1 MFIPP
6 WSGQKCQPS
15 AHNHKEKSWRIH
27 PILHI
32 ECFCLLLPANSIEH
46 CKIPR
51 DFIVFVGFPRRPSV
65 YCTSS
70 TKSGK
75 VLTLFPA
82 LRLFHETKHALV
94 QGVLETVETEK
105 TGSGWPR
112 VPWLCGFFSN
122 RLWWNVIRPGMT
134 PIIHGVIRLL
144 SPQKLLVNMLWKLSP
159 TQPPIVAE
167 WAEGL
172 RGGLQKNHWI
182 SQHIFVHGDIDKSLW
197 RSPSGDHFISESNAS
212 RVPRRVKQYM
222 KRLILQ
228 RNHSIIRYIYI
239 TWDSN
244 ASFCKHAKQQVP
256 KRDRILLIYTI
267 PVWVHIESLNPPLGA
282 RCSICA
288 WLTWIFNF
296 DFRLSDCCCDFRF
309 PHIYTFA
316 LPAKVNKNSWEMI
329 CKQRDAHGAFYCSR
343 QVALLEA
350 AAPFFIHCR
359 AKSRSPS
366 ISASTCL
373 NLSWLATLSVNPAMK
388 IPYEDW
394 SDIDTC
400 LGRRL

>member
-1 MFIPP
+1 MGTLTNPYGALLQVTFL
-6 WSGQKCQPS
+6 SQKAMRVGCQ
-15 AHNHKEKSWRIH
+15 
-27 PILHI
+27 
-32 ECFCLLLPANSIEH
+32 
-46 CKIPR
+46 
-51 DFIVFVGFPRRPSV
+51 G
-65 YCTSS
+65 
-70 TKSGK
+70 
-75 VLTLFPA
+75 
-82 LRLFHETKHALV
+82 
-94 QGVLETVETEK
+94 
-105 TGSGWPR
+105 
-112 VPWLCGFFSN
+112 
-122 RLWWNVIRPGMT
+122 
-134 PIIHGVIRLL
+134 
-144 SPQKLLVNMLWKLSP
+144 
-159 TQPPIVAE
+159 
-167 WAEGL
+167 
-172 RGGLQKNHWI
+172 
-182 SQHIFVHGDIDKSLW
+182 
-197 RSPSGDHFISESNAS
+197 ESNNTRKDWSYKETTAS
-212 RVPRRVKQYM
+212 SDTFT
-222 KRLILQ
+222 L
-228 RNHSIIRYIYI
+228 I

-329 CKQRDAHGAFYCSR
+329 CKQRDAHGAFYCPR

>member
-1 MFIPP
+1 MFHVCDETWYDLAWPHHTWCHQIAE
-6 WSGQKCQPS
+6 SSKIASEHATKTIAYTTSYLCRM
-15 AHNHKEKSWRIH
+15 SWRLKRRT
-27 PILHI
+27 PKKSL
-32 ECFCLLLPANSIEH
+32 N
-46 CKIPR
+46 IP
-51 DFIVFVGFPRRPSV
+51 
-65 YCTSS
+65 T
-70 TKSGK
+70 
-75 VLTLFPA
+75 
-82 LRLFHETKHALV
+82 H
-94 QGVLETVETEK
+94 
-105 TGSGWPR
+105 
-112 VPWLCGFFSN
+112 LC
-122 RLWWNVIRPGMT
+122 I
-134 PIIHGVIRLL
+134 
-144 SPQKLLVNMLWKLSP
+144 
-159 TQPPIVAE
+159 
-167 WAEGL
+167 
-172 RGGLQKNHWI
+172 
-182 SQHIFVHGDIDKSLW
+182 HGDIHKSLW
-197 RSPSGDHFISESNAS
+197 RSPSGDLFISESNAS
-212 RVPRRVKQYM
+212 RVPRRVKQYK

-329 CKQRDAHGAFYCSR
+329 CKQRDAHGAFYCPR

>member
-1 MFIPP
+1 MSHVVVDPGF
-6 WSGQKCQPS
+6 
-15 AHNHKEKSWRIH
+15 
-27 PILHI
+27 
-32 ECFCLLLPANSIEH
+32 
-46 CKIPR
+46 R
-51 DFIVFVGFPRRPSV
+51 DRAVI
-65 YCTSS
+65 
-70 TKSGK
+70 
-75 VLTLFPA
+75 
-82 LRLFHETKHALV
+82 
-94 QGVLETVETEK
+94 
-105 TGSGWPR
+105 
-112 VPWLCGFFSN
+112 SN
-122 RLWWNVIRPGMT
+122 RLWCFMFVMKRDTTWHD

-144 SPQKLLVNMLWKLSP
+144 SPQKLPVNMLRKLSP
-159 TQPPIVAE
+159 TQPPIFAE

-172 RGGLQKNHWI
+172 RGGLQKNPWI

-197 RSPSGDHFISESNAS
+197 RSPSGDLFISESNAS

-329 CKQRDAHGAFYCSR
+329 CKQRDAHGAFYCPR